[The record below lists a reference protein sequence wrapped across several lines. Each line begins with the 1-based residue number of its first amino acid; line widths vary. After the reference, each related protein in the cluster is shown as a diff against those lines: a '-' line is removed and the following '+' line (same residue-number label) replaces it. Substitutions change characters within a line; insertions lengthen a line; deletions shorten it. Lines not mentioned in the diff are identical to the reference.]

1 MTAPE
6 IATEVVLVVEDE
18 TLVRM
23 FAVDVLTD
31 AGFKVEEACSAEEA
45 LAKAGALRSKLRA
58 ALIDV
63 GLPDRSGEDLA
74 REVREIDASLP
85 IVIASGRSEQEL
97 TQRFEANGQ
106 CAILA
111 KPYTE
116 QMLLDALASV
126 GVSVR

>member
-6 IATEVVLVVEDE
+6 KNTPVVLVVEDE

-23 FAVDVLTD
+23 FAVDVLTY
-31 AGFKVEEACSAEEA
+31 AAFRVEEASSAEEA
-45 LAKAGALRSKLRA
+45 LAKVGSSPGVLSAV
-58 ALIDV
+58 LIDV
-63 GLPDRSGEDLA
+63 GLPDRSGEELA
-74 REVREIDASLP
+74 RAIRSIDASLP
-85 IVIASGRSEQEL
+85 LVIASGRSEQEL
-97 TQRFEANGQ
+97 VQRFEANAR

-126 GVSVR
+126 GVSSP